1 MKEYLFFSK
10 KDKKTII
17 FLSLLIV
24 ILLMSNILINRI
36 LDINKQSNKNNL
48 NKTNNE
54 FIVSSEFSKIESLE
68 KESSDNKL
76 SKIENL
82 EKESSENEFSKIEN
96 LERESSENEFSK
108 IESLERESSENKF
121 SENETIEKHNL
132 QEKNKH
138 KKNNKKLSNS
148 KKNNIDKNIPIIIEL
163 NTADSAL
170 LTTLNGIGPVFA
182 NRIIK
187 YKNLLGGYYSK
198 NQLLEVYGFTNEKLD
213 IIKDFIIIDTSK
225 INKLDVNNM
234 EFKNILRH
242 PYFDYETTKNIVNER
257 DKTPFTSL
265 NDFILR
271 TKIELDSLLNYIE
284 IL

>member
-24 ILLMSNILINRI
+24 ILLMSNILINKI

-82 EKESSENEFSKIEN
+82 E
-96 LERESSENEFSK
+96 RESSENEFSK

-121 SENETIEKHNL
+121 SENETIEKYNL

-198 NQLLEVYGFTNEKLD
+198 NQLLEVYGFTNEKLN